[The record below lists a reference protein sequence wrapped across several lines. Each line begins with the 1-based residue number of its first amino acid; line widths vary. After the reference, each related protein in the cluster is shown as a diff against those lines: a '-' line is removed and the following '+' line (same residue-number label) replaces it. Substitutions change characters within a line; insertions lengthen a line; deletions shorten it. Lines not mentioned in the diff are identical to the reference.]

1 MPLGFPDLP
10 HASALSP
17 DVQAALHDLYETFSP
32 YTPRDLDPSWREFWH
47 PAEQAVIEALPVRVL
62 PEDLMA
68 VVLAH
73 MVSVY
78 GGAQDLKYFLL
89 RLLEVAIESPL
100 REGMTA
106 VLSSAYQAEM
116 WSWPEVER
124 ASVSRFLRAW
134 WQQCLEEP
142 VNFNT
147 WPVEDALC
155 AAAFVFDDLSPL
167 LTAWARDER
176 LNATLHAMNT
186 ARLHLSERNGELEL
200 QPFWEQ
206 RPLQADQVRV
216 WLLSPAVLER
226 LREAKN
232 QKEEEPAHQLLQE
245 TEECLSKLVAK

>member
-1 MPLGFPDLP
+1 MPLGFPGLP

-32 YTPRDLDPSWREFWH
+32 YTPRDLDPFWREFWH
-47 PAEQAVIEALPVRVL
+47 PVEQAAIEALPVRGL
-62 PEDLMA
+62 PENLVA

-73 MVSVY
+73 VVSVY
-78 GGAQDLKYFLL
+78 GGAHDLKYFLP
-89 RLLEVAIESPL
+89 RLLEVAVESPL

-106 VLSSAYQAEM
+106 VLSSAYQVELRF
-116 WSWPEVER
+116 WPEVER

-147 WPVEDALC
+147 WPFEDALC

-186 ARLHLSERNGELEL
+186 ARLHLSEKNGELEL
-200 QPFWEQ
+200 QPFWSSGPF
-206 RPLQADQVRV
+206 RPNRCV
-216 WLLSPAVLER
+216 SG
-226 LREAKN
+226 
-232 QKEEEPAHQLLQE
+232 
-245 TEECLSKLVAK
+245 C